1 MGRLP
6 FHPAINPFP
15 VFTILLASGC
25 LFMALIRPLAE
36 RHEWT
41 HRAWLLLLTCLAIL
55 PFVLLTGRSW
65 SLSMGFWPRS
75 LPWPTPQAASG
86 LLRAHVIGA
95 TLSSVLIVLSTLAF
109 WSYRRARVSL
119 SLLSV
124 LVLSTALLTAYTA
137 HLGGRMAF
145 GELGLESDS

>member
-25 LFMALIRPLAE
+25 LFMAFIRPLAE

-41 HRAWLLLLTCLAIL
+41 QRAWMLLLTGLAIL
-55 PFVLLTGRSW
+55 PFVLLTGRTW

-75 LPWPTPQAASG
+75 LPWPTPQAATG
-86 LLRAHVIGA
+86 LLRLHVIGA

-119 SLLSV
+119 SLLFV